1 MCIPGRARRRPAFDD
16 MCVPAEA
23 MGRRN
28 TAGWSALLTVMRAR
42 RRSQPAAKC
51 KGSKVEQRIF
61 RGGCGTRRFRVICA
75 LPPVAAW
82 CVVRG
87 ACWCAVVLPCLP
99 GHGVSLGG
107 RALDLDRVLPPIDQ
121 IGEDWDPI
129 SPQIDN
135 IATNL
140 RWLVAK

>member
-1 MCIPGRARRRPAFDD
+1 MACLTHRDARSPTFATCSKVQRVQGGAAHIPGRVRYTQVSGD
-16 MCVPAEA
+16 MRTP
-23 MGRRN
+23 
-28 TAGWSALLTVMRAR
+28 TS
-42 RRSQPAAKC
+42 
-51 KGSKVEQRIF
+51 
-61 RGGCGTRRFRVICA
+61 CG
-75 LPPVAAW
+75 
-82 CVVRG
+82 VVRG
-87 ACWCAVVLPCLP
+87 AWCVLVR
-99 GHGVSLGG
+99 GGVALFAWSRGFLGG